1 MKTYSSPFKVLVLCA
16 VLFLSGCDGGPTGPF
31 PGGELS
37 GTVVTERIS
46 DWSAE
51 ATGSKSRGGLTL
63 ETNGDVLRSVNMN
76 YELVNGKIYIEGQ
89 DGRTWCDELKKNLSV
104 RIRFDERI
112 YPVRAVLVTDPAELS
127 TLLETGQYIYRFES
141 IIP

>member
-1 MKTYSSPFKVLVLCA
+1 MKEYLSPLKITVLCA
-16 VLFLSGCDGGPTGPF
+16 VFFLPGCGGGPTGPF

-51 ATGSKSRGGLTL
+51 ATGSRSRGGLAL
-63 ETNGDVLRSVNMN
+63 ETNGDGLRSVNIN
-76 YELVNGKIYIEGQ
+76 HELVDGKIYLEGE

-104 RIRFDERI
+104 RIRFGERI
-112 YPVRAVLVTDPAELS
+112 YPVRAVLVTDPVELS
-127 TLLETGQYIYRFES
+127 KLEAGQYIYRIES
-141 IIP
+141 RIP